1 MRLNIS
7 KYLINTNNKVLNKIY
22 LENNRKFELYNQYLE
37 KDHYYNYNTMNNV
50 YIYLFNKYIFK

>member
-7 KYLINTNNKVLNKIY
+7 KYVINTNNKVLNNIY

-37 KDHYYNYNTMNNV
+37 KDNYYNYNTMNNV
-50 YIYLFNKYIFK
+50 YTNIFIKYIFK